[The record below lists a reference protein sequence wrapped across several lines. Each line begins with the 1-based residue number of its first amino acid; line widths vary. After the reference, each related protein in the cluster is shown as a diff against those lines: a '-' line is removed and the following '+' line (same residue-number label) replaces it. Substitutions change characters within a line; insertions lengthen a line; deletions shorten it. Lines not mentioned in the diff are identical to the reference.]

1 VPRSFTLWKTPNV
14 QDAIAADVAEYATLA
29 GYVQRAARRHP
40 DRPALRHNGRTLTW
54 SELDSQVDSVAGGL
68 RNLGASDSD
77 GQPARVAIALP
88 NIPEFA
94 VSFFGALRAGLVAVP
109 VNPGYTP
116 RELRHVLEDS
126 GAGILI
132 ATDAVAAAVA
142 GIAGEL
148 GSLRWAYTCSG
159 NEDAGRALARA
170 LARDAA
176 PNPRRP
182 ADSDLAVLL
191 YTSGTEGAPK
201 GAMLTHR
208 ALIANHV
215 QLGAIEPPILDG
227 SDVALL
233 ALPMFH
239 AYGLN
244 SGLGAVAY
252 HGACG
257 VLSDRFDAEES
268 LRLIADEGVTVVVGV
283 PSMYTLWAGTLTSAA
298 PMSSV
303 RVAVCGA
310 APLEAVTARKFAAIT
325 GIDVHIGYGL
335 TETAPVVT
343 STLAAPTAK
352 IGSIGRPLPGVELRL
367 VSSTGD
373 DVWYAGSQL
382 EPGLDSVQDDGLE
395 PESPDSPGSD
405 PGEIVV
411 RGDNLFSGYWPDGRG
426 GPGADGWW
434 ATGDVA
440 YADGDGDLFLVDRL
454 GELIIV
460 NGFNVYPYE
469 VELVL
474 TMHPGVAEAAVLGAP
489 DPVRGQTVRAFVVRA
504 AGSTVDETELLRHCE
519 RNLAR
524 FKCPTQ
530 ISFVPELPHSA
541 IGKVRK
547 VTLRDA

>member
-1 VPRSFTLWKTPNV
+1 M

-68 RNLGASDSD
+68 RNLGAPDTD
-77 GQPARVAIALP
+77 GRPARVAIALP

-116 RELRHVLEDS
+116 RELRHVLADS
-126 GAGILI
+126 GASVLI

-142 GIAGEL
+142 GIGGEL
-148 GSLRWAYTCSG
+148 ESLRWAYTCSG

-176 PNPRRP
+176 PNPRPP

-215 QLGAIEPPILDG
+215 QLEAVEPAILDG
-227 SDVALL
+227 NDVALL
-233 ALPMFH
+233 GLPMFH

-257 VLSDRFDAEES
+257 VLTDRFDAEES
-268 LRLIADEGVTVVVGV
+268 LRLIAEEGVSVVVGV
-283 PSMYTLWAGTLTSAA
+283 PSMYTLWAASLTSAA

-310 APLEAVTARKFAAIT
+310 APLEAVTARKFTAIT
-325 GIDVHIGYGL
+325 GVDVHIGYGL
-335 TETAPVVT
+335 TETSPVVS
-343 STLAAPTAK
+343 STLAAPALK
-352 IGSIGRPLPGVELRL
+352 VGSIGRPLPGIELRL

-373 DVWYAGSQL
+373 DVWRAGSPSL
-382 EPGLDSVQDDGLE
+382 DDDGDGPGLE
-395 PESPDSPGSD
+395 HESPDSPGSD

-426 GPGADGWW
+426 GPDPDGWW

-440 YADGDGDLFLVDRL
+440 YADGDGDLFLVDRI

-474 TMHPGVAEAAVLGAP
+474 GMHPGVAESAVLGAP

-504 AGSTVDETELLRHCE
+504 AGSSVDEEELIRHCE

-524 FKCPTQ
+524 FKCPTL

-547 VTLRDA
+547 VVLRDV

>member
-1 VPRSFTLWKTPNV
+1 VEDSAIV
-14 QDAIAADVAEYATLA
+14 QDAIAANLAEYASLA
-29 GYVQRAARRHP
+29 GYVKRAAREHP
-40 DRPALRHNGRTLTW
+40 ERPALRHHGRTLTW
-54 SELDSQVDSVAGGL
+54 SELDSQVDSVAAGL
-68 RNLGASDSD
+68 RGLGAPD
-77 GQPARVAIALP
+77 GDGYPARVAIALP
-88 NIPEFA
+88 NVPEYAVALFA
-94 VSFFGALRAGLVAVP
+94 TLRAGLIAVP
-109 VNPGYTP
+109 VNPGYTA
-116 RELRHVLEDS
+116 RELRHVLDDS
-126 GAGILI
+126 GASILI
-132 ATDAVAAAVA
+132 ATDDVAAAVA
-142 GIAGEL
+142 GISAEL
-148 GSLRWAYTCSG
+148 GALRWAYTCSG

-170 LARDAA
+170 LARDVA
-176 PNPRRP
+176 PNPRP
-182 ADSDLAVLL
+182 PTQSDLAVLL
-191 YTSGTEGAPK
+191 YTSGTEGVPK
-201 GAMLTHR
+201 GAMLSHR

-215 QLGAIEPPILDG
+215 QLAEIEPTILDG
-227 SDVALL
+227 SDVVLL

-244 SGLGAVAY
+244 SGLGAVAF

-257 VLSDRFDAEES
+257 VLADRFDAEES
-268 LRLIADEGVTVVVGV
+268 LRLIAAEQVTVVVGV
-283 PSMYTLWAGTLTSAA
+283 PSMYTLWAANLSTGE
-298 PMSSV
+298 PMSTV

-310 APLEAVTARKFAAIT
+310 APLEAVTARKFSAIT
-325 GIDVHIGYGL
+325 GLDVNIGYGL

-343 STLAAPTAK
+343 STLASPVAK
-352 IGSIGRPLPGVELRL
+352 VGSIGRPLPGVELRL

-373 DVWYAGSQL
+373 EVWRAGSVEIADFENENENEL
-382 EPGLDSVQDDGLE
+382 EL
-395 PESPDSPGSD
+395 ESPDSPGSD

-411 RGDNLFSGYWPDGRG
+411 RGGNLFQGYWPDGRG
-426 GPGADGWW
+426 GPAADGWW

-440 YADGDGDLFLVDRL
+440 YADGDGDLFLVDRI

-474 TMHPGVAEAAVLGAP
+474 TGYPGVAEAAVLGAP

-504 AGSTVDETELLRHCE
+504 AGSTVEEADLVRHCE

-547 VTLRDA
+547 VLLRDA

>member
-1 VPRSFTLWKTPNV
+1 MPRIFVVWKTPV
-14 QDAIAADVAEYATLA
+14 VLDAIAADVAEYATLA

-68 RNLGASDSD
+68 RNLGAPDSD
-77 GQPARVAIALP
+77 GRPARVAIALP

-94 VSFFGALRAGLVAVP
+94 VSFFGAMRAGLVAVP

-116 RELRHVLEDS
+116 RELRHVLADS
-126 GAGILI
+126 GASVLI

-142 GIAGEL
+142 GIGSEL

-176 PNPRRP
+176 PNPRLP
-182 ADSDLAVLL
+182 AASDLAVLL

-215 QLGAIEPPILDG
+215 QLAAVEPAIMDG

-233 ALPMFH
+233 GLPMFH

-257 VLSDRFDAEES
+257 VLTDRFDAEES
-268 LRLIADEGVTVVVGV
+268 LRLIAEAGVSVVVGV
-283 PSMYTLWAGTLTSAA
+283 PSMYTLWAASLTSAA
-298 PMSSV
+298 PMSSI
-303 RVAVCGA
+303 RIAVCGA
-310 APLEAVTARKFAAIT
+310 APLETVTARKFAAIT
-325 GIDVHIGYGL
+325 GVDVHIGYGL
-335 TETAPVVT
+335 TETAPVVS
-343 STLAAPTAK
+343 STLAAPTLK
-352 IGSIGRPLPGVELRL
+352 TGSIGRPLPGIEVRL

-373 DVWYAGSQL
+373 DVWYAGSPS
-382 EPGLDSVQDDGLE
+382 EDEEVAGLE
-395 PESPDSPGSD
+395 HESPDSPGSD

-426 GPGADGWW
+426 GPGEDGWW

-440 YADGDGDLFLVDRL
+440 YADGDGDLFLVDRI

-474 TMHPGVAEAAVLGAP
+474 GMHPGVAESAVLGAP

-504 AGSTVDETELLRHCE
+504 AGSTVDEAELARHCE

-547 VTLRDA
+547 VVLRDV

>member
-1 VPRSFTLWKTPNV
+1 VEDSAIV
-14 QDAIAADVAEYATLA
+14 QDAIAANLAEYASLA
-29 GYVQRAARRHP
+29 GYVKRAAREHP
-40 DRPALRHNGRTLTW
+40 ERPALRHHGRTLTW
-54 SELDSQVDSVAGGL
+54 SELDSQVDSVAAGL
-68 RNLGASDSD
+68 RGLGAPD
-77 GQPARVAIALP
+77 GDGYPARVAIAMP
-88 NIPEFA
+88 NVPEYAVALFA
-94 VSFFGALRAGLVAVP
+94 TLRAGLIAVP
-109 VNPGYTP
+109 VNPGYTA
-116 RELRHVLEDS
+116 RELRHVLDDS
-126 GAGILI
+126 GASILI
-132 ATDAVAAAVA
+132 ATDDVAAAVA
-142 GIAGEL
+142 GISAEL
-148 GSLRWAYTCSG
+148 GALRWAYTCSG

-170 LARDAA
+170 LARDVA
-176 PNPRRP
+176 PNPRP
-182 ADSDLAVLL
+182 PTQSDLAVLL

-201 GAMLTHR
+201 GAMLSHR

-215 QLGAIEPPILDG
+215 QLAEIEPTILDG
-227 SDVALL
+227 SDVVLL

-244 SGLGAVAY
+244 SGLGAVAF

-257 VLSDRFDAEES
+257 VLADRFDAEES
-268 LRLIADEGVTVVVGV
+268 LRLIAAEQVTVVVGV
-283 PSMYTLWAGTLTSAA
+283 PSMYTLWAANLSTGE
-298 PMSSV
+298 PMSTV

-310 APLEAVTARKFAAIT
+310 APLEAVTARKFSAIT
-325 GIDVHIGYGL
+325 GLDVNIGYGL

-343 STLAAPTAK
+343 STLASPVAK
-352 IGSIGRPLPGVELRL
+352 VGSIGRPLPGVELRL

-373 DVWYAGSQL
+373 DVWRAGSVEIADFENENEL
-382 EPGLDSVQDDGLE
+382 EL
-395 PESPDSPGSD
+395 ESPDSPGSD

-411 RGDNLFSGYWPDGRG
+411 RGGNLFQGYWPDGRG
-426 GPGADGWW
+426 GPTADGWW

-440 YADGDGDLFLVDRL
+440 YADGDGDLFLVDRI

-474 TMHPGVAEAAVLGAP
+474 TGYPGVAEAAVLGAP

-504 AGSTVDETELLRHCE
+504 AGSTVEEADLVRHCE

-547 VTLRDA
+547 VLLRDA

>member
-1 VPRSFTLWKTPNV
+1 M
-14 QDAIAADVAEYATLA
+14 
-29 GYVQRAARRHP
+29 
-40 DRPALRHNGRTLTW
+40 
-54 SELDSQVDSVAGGL
+54 
-68 RNLGASDSD
+68 
-77 GQPARVAIALP
+77 
-88 NIPEFA
+88 
-94 VSFFGALRAGLVAVP
+94 
-109 VNPGYTP
+109 
-116 RELRHVLEDS
+116 
-126 GAGILI
+126 
-132 ATDAVAAAVA
+132 
-142 GIAGEL
+142 
-148 GSLRWAYTCSG
+148 
-159 NEDAGRALARA
+159 LARA

-176 PNPRRP
+176 PNPRPP
-182 ADSDLAVLL
+182 ASSDLAVLL

-201 GAMLTHR
+201 GAMLSHR

-215 QLGAIEPPILDG
+215 QLAAVEPAIMDG
-227 SDVALL
+227 DDTVLL

-244 SGLGAVAY
+244 SGLGAVAF

-268 LRLIADEGVTVVVGV
+268 LHLIAEHQVTVVVGV
-283 PSMYTLWAGTLTSAA
+283 PSMYTLWASTLTSAA
-298 PMSSV
+298 PLSSV

-310 APLEAVTARKFAAIT
+310 APLEAVIARKFAAIT
-325 GIDVHIGYGL
+325 GVDVNIGYGL
-335 TETAPVVT
+335 TETAPVVS
-343 STLAAPTAK
+343 STLASPAAK

-367 VSSTGD
+367 VSGSGD
-373 DVWYAGSQL
+373 DVWQAGSTDLSDVDTESEL
-382 EPGLDSVQDDGLE
+382 ELE
-395 PESPDSPGSD
+395 APDSPGSD

-411 RGDNLFSGYWPDGRG
+411 RGANLFEGYWPDGRG
-426 GPGADGWW
+426 GPTADGWW

-440 YADGDGDLFLVDRL
+440 YADGDGDLFLVDRI

-474 TMHPGVAEAAVLGAP
+474 TAHPGVAEAAVLGAP

-504 AGSTVDETELLRHCE
+504 AGSTVDETELARHCE

-547 VTLRDA
+547 VLLRDA

>member
-1 VPRSFTLWKTPNV
+1 VEDSAIV
-14 QDAIAADVAEYATLA
+14 QDAIAANIAEYVSLA
-29 GYVQRAARRHP
+29 GYVQRAAREHP
-40 DRPALRHNGRTLTW
+40 DRPALRHRGRTLTW
-54 SELDSQVDSVAGGL
+54 SELNAQVDSVAAGL
-68 RNLGASDSD
+68 RGLGAPDSH
-77 GQPARVAIALP
+77 GHPARVAIALP

-94 VSFFGALRAGLVAVP
+94 VAFFATLRAGLVAVP
-109 VNPGYTP
+109 VNPGFTP
-116 RELRHVLEDS
+116 RELRHVLDDS
-126 GAGILI
+126 AASVLI

-142 GIAGEL
+142 GLTAEL
-148 GSLRWAYTCSG
+148 GALRWAYTCSG

-170 LARDAA
+170 LGRDAA
-176 PNPRRP
+176 PNPRP
-182 ADSDLAVLL
+182 STGSDLAVLL

-201 GAMLTHR
+201 GAMLSHH
-208 ALIANHV
+208 ALIANHM
-215 QLGAIEPPILDG
+215 QLAAVEPAIMDG
-227 SDVALL
+227 SDVVLL

-244 SGLGAVAY
+244 TGLGAVAF
-252 HGACG
+252 HGACC
-257 VLSDRFDAEES
+257 VLADRFDAEES
-268 LRLIADEGVTVVVGV
+268 ARLIADEGVSVVVGV
-283 PSMYTLWAGTLTSAA
+283 PSMYTLWAANLTSGA
-298 PMSSV
+298 PMSTV

-310 APLEAVTARKFAAIT
+310 APLEAVTARKFSAIT
-325 GIDVHIGYGL
+325 GVDVNIGYGL

-343 STLAAPTAK
+343 STLASPVAK
-352 IGSIGRPLPGVELRL
+352 VGSIGRPLPGVELRL
-367 VSSTGD
+367 VSSKGD
-373 DVWYAGSQL
+373 DVWHAGSPEIADVDGENQL
-382 EPGLDSVQDDGLE
+382 EL
-395 PESPDSPGSD
+395 ESPDSPGSD

-411 RGDNLFSGYWPDGRG
+411 RGANLFDGYWPDGRG
-426 GPGADGWW
+426 GPTADGWW

-440 YADGDGDLFLVDRL
+440 YADGDGDLFLVDRI

-474 TMHPGVAEAAVLGAP
+474 TAHPGVAEAAVLGAP

-504 AGSTVDETELLRHCE
+504 AGSTIDEAELVRHCE

-547 VTLRDA
+547 VLLRDV